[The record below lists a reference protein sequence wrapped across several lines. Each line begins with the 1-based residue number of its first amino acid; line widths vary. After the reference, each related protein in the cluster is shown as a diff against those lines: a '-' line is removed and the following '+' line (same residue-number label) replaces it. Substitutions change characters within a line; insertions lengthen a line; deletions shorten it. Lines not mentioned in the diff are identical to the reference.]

1 MDPVI
6 IEAFAIGF
14 VGAILF
20 LAVDRFEQNKFL
32 GNLLKVLVLVIG
44 TMAILHKLA
53 PPVLGLVLF

>member
-1 MDPVI
+1 MDPLF

-20 LAVDRFEQNKFL
+20 LAVDRFEHNKFL

-53 PPVLGLVLF
+53 LPVLGLALF